1 MAYAELTFA
10 MILLHSLITNQNLNT
25 VRILSIILILI
36 VSSAFVAG
44 PPVIDKKIIK
54 NDMPFLVEFYK
65 TRHKNPEI
73 SLQEKE
79 TSKALAAELKKVGFS
94 VTENFGGYG
103 IVGVYKNGNGPTIL
117 YRTDMDALPMYE
129 KTELAYQSQL
139 KASLNGE
146 QVGTMH
152 SCGHDIHMTT
162 WLGTARAMVAMK
174 DKWKGTLLLIG
185 QPAEEIGA
193 GAKMMLEAGLY
204 EKFGVPTYG
213 IGLHSSPTLPAG
225 QVGIGKEFVMASS
238 QSVDINVYGVGSHGA
253 SPHMS
258 IDPIVLSSMLI
269 MELQTIVSR
278 NVKPTESAVVTVG
291 TIKGGTVGNIIPD
304 MVTLKLTV
312 RSFKSE
318 VLDIVNKRIKEIARG
333 VGIAAGLPEDKMP
346 EVIIK
351 EAGPANYN
359 NPAMAS
365 RVIESATSVV
375 GKDNVIDEEPVMLS
389 EDFSYYGQ
397 TEHKVPTVF
406 YWLGTVPDTRM
417 KSGDLPGLHSP
428 YYYPQPEISIETG
441 VGVTSQAL
449 LDLFNTKM

>member
-1 MAYAELTFA
+1 
-10 MILLHSLITNQNLNT
+10 
-25 VRILSIILILI
+25 VRISNIILVIAFIAL
-36 VSSAFVAG
+36 SAFELS
-44 PPVIDKKIIK
+44 PPIDRANIKK
-54 NDMPFLVEFYK
+54 DLPFLLEFYK
-65 TRHKNPEI
+65 ARHQQPEI

-79 TSKALAAELKKVGFS
+79 TSKVLASEIRKVGFT

-129 KTELAYQSQL
+129 KTELEYQSQL
-139 KASLNGE
+139 KATLNGE
-146 QVGTMH
+146 EVGTMH

-193 GAKMMLEAGLY
+193 GAKMMLEEGLY
-204 EKFGVPTYG
+204 QKFGVPNYG
-213 IGLHSSPTLPAG
+213 IGLHCSPTLPAG
-225 QVGIGKEFVMASS
+225 KVGIGKGFVMASS

-253 SPHMS
+253 SPQMS
-258 IDPIVLSSMLI
+258 IDPIVVSSMLV

-278 NVKPTESAVVTVG
+278 NLKPTESAVVTVG
-291 TIKGGTVGNIIPD
+291 AIRGGNVGNIIPD

-312 RSFKSE
+312 RTFKSE
-318 VLDIVNKRIKEIARG
+318 VLEMVNRRIKEIAKG
-333 VGIAAGLPEDKMP
+333 VGIAAGLPEDRMP

-359 NPAMAS
+359 NPAMADKITTS
-365 RVIESATSVV
+365 AKSVIGKGNVV
-375 GKDNVIDEEPVMLS
+375 DEEPVMLS
-389 EDFSYYGQ
+389 EDFSRYGQ
-397 TEHKVPTVF
+397 TPEKVPTVF
-406 YWLGTVPDTRM
+406 FWLGTVPESRM
-417 KSGDLPGLHSP
+417 KTNDLPGLHSP

-441 VGVTSQAL
+441 VSVTTQAL
-449 LDLFNTKM
+449 IDLFNTKI